1 MSDEEPRWGDTH
13 GHPGCYGCQMCFA
26 CLLEEDP
33 PVLFLDVDGVLNSAR
48 FLRENPGAFDRGE
61 DEAGAMD
68 TVAVARLEQVLV
80 RTGALI
86 VVSSTWRILNTVEQ
100 ILDFLH
106 RRGAPSAKIIGV
118 TPHLTG
124 YRGEEIK
131 TYLKEHPEVT
141 RFAIVDDDSDMAP
154 YHHKLVKT
162 TWEEGMLDEHV
173 ELLVTM
179 LNEGGSPAST

>member
-1 MSDEEPRWGDTH
+1 
-13 GHPGCYGCQMCFA
+13 MCFA
-26 CLLEEDP
+26 CLLNDDDP

-48 FLRENPGAFDRGE
+48 FLRENPGVFDRGE

-68 TVAVARLEQVLV
+68 PLAVARLEQVLT
-80 RTGALI
+80 RTGAVI
-86 VVSSTWRILNTVEQ
+86 VVSSTWRLLNTVGQ

-106 RRGAPSAKIIGV
+106 RRGAPSARIVGV

-131 TYLKEHPEVT
+131 TYLKDHPGIT

-162 TWEEGMLDEHV
+162 TWDEGMLDEHV
-173 ELLVTM
+173 EMLVTM
-179 LNEGGSPAST
+179 LNEGGSPATT